1 MMVGLLE
8 MMETAVT
15 PSLKLS
21 VDAHFCIILQT
32 GYGEFCEVMHI
43 PIYYYQYTY
52 LKLGFCLSV

>member
-1 MMVGLLE
+1 